1 MTCEREDTINGKSE
15 ESIVLTCGELH
26 GCFMQILA
34 KRSDAR
40 IEEDACERLT
50 HHGMLDASGIQVQ
63 VNSGEVTLTGTV
75 ESRQAKRMAEDIL
88 DTISGVRDVN
98 NQLRVQGQG
107 QMGQGQDA
115 DRLGVAGQG
124 QHQTSQT
131 QSQTP
136 TKNQRGETAKA
147 GSPR

>member
-1 MTCEREDTINGKSE
+1 MVYEDHWWIPGPHTGR
-15 ESIVLTCGELH
+15 GPR
-26 GCFMQILA
+26 GYQ
-34 KRSDAR
+34 RSDAR

-50 HHGMLDASGIQVQ
+50 HHGMLDASDIQVQ
-63 VNSGEVTLTGTV
+63 VNSGEVTLSGTV